1 MPKKR
6 CYFAHHVTDYNT
18 EREMAAIEVI
28 ESHGFVVENPNS
40 PEHDAE
46 YKQHGMQYFVDVVTG
61 CDALAFQRFPEG
73 QIGAGVAKEIGA
85 AAISGLSI
93 FEVTDNMLTAVDVI
107 KSVFD
112 NAIGPILS
120 VDETRSLIKSIRE
133 NKQP

>member
-1 MPKKR
+1 MPEKR

-18 EREMAAIEVI
+18 QREKTAIEVI
-28 ESHGFVVENPNS
+28 ENYGFVVENPNS
-40 PEHDAE
+40 TEHNAN
-46 YKQHGMQYFVDVVTG
+46 YKERGMQYFVDLVAE
-61 CDALAFQRFPEG
+61 CEALAFQRFPEG

-85 AAISGLSI
+85 AAIGGLSI
-93 FEVTDNMLTAVDVI
+93 FEVADDVLTEVDLI
-107 KSVFD
+107 KSVFL